1 MWNVQKKNEIS
12 RAKRAKQMFFKI
24 EYVNLLRSYLRR
36 GRGYLMML
44 NSHHCLVKNYQE
56 CTYLLFIYLVT
67 STQWKKKALNED

>member
-1 MWNVQKKNEIS
+1 
-12 RAKRAKQMFFKI
+12 MFFKI

-67 STQWKKKALNED
+67 STQ